1 MPLRE
6 DIGKA
11 YETYYTHSEI
21 TLPFPQIL
29 RLYWSIRDAYL
40 PRKFGK
46 QLGVGPAWCKY
57 LSPLADLFPS
67 LRVTLDRR
75 ILYLPTTI
83 PGAQLLEVGCG
94 SGQLL
99 SRMQAR
105 GWQVEGVDFDPEA
118 IAAARSK
125 GLQVGLGDL
134 SAQNYPGGQ
143 FDTIYLGHVIEHVHE
158 PLELLQECY
167 RILKPGGMLVVI
179 TPNAESWGHKRFRE
193 SWRGLE
199 PPRHLHIFSLR
210 NLRRAIEKANF
221 KMVRAS
227 TIATGSYYILSA
239 SRALARGITP
249 GARMNIQFA
258 RGQILAGMAYQIA
271 EIALHTV
278 RPWVGEEIL
287 VTARKL

>member
-21 TLPFPQIL
+21 SLPFPQIL
-29 RLYWSIRDAYL
+29 SLYWSIRDSYL

-67 LRVTLDRR
+67 LRTTLERR
-75 ILYLPTTI
+75 IMYLPTSI
-83 PGAQLLEVGCG
+83 PGARLLEVGCG

-99 SRMQAR
+99 GRMQAR
-105 GWQVEGVDFDPEA
+105 GWQVEGVDFDPQA

-125 GLQVGLGDL
+125 GLQARLGDL
-134 SAQNYPGGQ
+134 SAQDYPVSQ
-143 FDTIYLGHVIEHVHE
+143 FDTIYLGHVIEHLHE

-167 RILKPGGMLVVI
+167 RILKPGGLLVVI
-179 TPNAESWGHKRFRE
+179 TPNAESWGHKRFKE

-210 NLRRAIEKANF
+210 NLPRAIEKANF

-227 TIATGSYYILSA
+227 TIATGAYYILTA
-239 SRALARGITP
+239 SRALARGIAP
-249 GARMNIQFA
+249 GAGMNIPK
-258 RGQILAGMAYQIA
+258 GQGQLLSGLLYQAA
-271 EIALHTV
+271 EVALRV
-278 RPWVGEEIL
+278 IRPQVGEEVLI
-287 VTARKL
+287 TARKL